1 MKPFKNSSRNPTL
14 VHYGPIFRR
23 LSADP
28 LVAIV
33 EVEESVSVASLYSP
47 WGFNKGVYNRGIADT
62 MAHEEWA

>member
-1 MKPFKNSSRNPTL
+1 MKPFQKLFSKPYFG
-14 VHYGPIFRR
+14 HYGPIFRR

-28 LVAIV
+28 LIAIV

-47 WGFNKGVYNRGIADT
+47 WGFIKGVYNRGIADT